1 MSSFPRRNASA
12 VLRDVFARQ
21 REKWSRAEERKK
33 NTFFSPP
40 HLSSSGHRR
49 RNLTV
54 SPLSPAG
61 RVTTK
66 RGKRETVRGD
76 ARVDVRARFFLLGSG
91 PLREKSRV
99 SRKSR
104 HSRRRSPAR
113 HPPRSASSSAE
124 ARRWSSSRRASDR
137 ARVHAKDAFDAET
150 HPLRRLFW
158 NKSSSPTEVSKRA
171 GLIAFVPHRGVSSFR
186 RLSRKRHA
194 RQSDKNGKSTRS
206 RTSRSSATSDG
217 SVERALEAT
226 RGRPRRRL
234 RFPRARRRLRRAVG
248 SKFMLSNRQKAG
260 KGFGR
265 TGAACVVVTPR
276 ERGGGGGSE
285 ARKANAAGI
294 EKRGGGFAGRGG
306 RCHASA
312 ARTARIASLDPGE
325 RDHRRSFTAHAR
337 RAARRR
343 ARNFVRPRAFA
354 SVLFFAQCQTV
365 GRGEKE
371 TQNENV
377 CRETGLINR
386 RFRFR

>member
-12 VLRDVFARQ
+12 VLRDVFTRE
-21 REKWSRAEERKK
+21 REKRSRAEERKK
-33 NTFFSPP
+33 NTFFSRP

-54 SPLSPAG
+54 SPLSPAR

-76 ARVDVRARFFLLGSG
+76 ARVDVRAFFLLGSG
-91 PLREKSRV
+91 PSREKSRV

-104 HSRRRSPAR
+104 PSRRRSPAR

-137 ARVHAKDAFDAET
+137 ARVPLAQDAFDAET

-206 RTSRSSATSDG
+206 
-217 SVERALEAT
+217 
-226 RGRPRRRL
+226 
-234 RFPRARRRLRRAVG
+234 
-248 SKFMLSNRQKAG
+248 
-260 KGFGR
+260 
-265 TGAACVVVTPR
+265 
-276 ERGGGGGSE
+276 
-285 ARKANAAGI
+285 
-294 EKRGGGFAGRGG
+294 
-306 RCHASA
+306 
-312 ARTARIASLDPGE
+312 
-325 RDHRRSFTAHAR
+325 
-337 RAARRR
+337 
-343 ARNFVRPRAFA
+343 
-354 SVLFFAQCQTV
+354 
-365 GRGEKE
+365 
-371 TQNENV
+371 
-377 CRETGLINR
+377 
-386 RFRFR
+386 

>member
-1 MSSFPRRNASA
+1 MVVSASINWGKRCPHFLAETRPPFFATSLRANGKNGHARR
-12 VLRDVFARQ
+12 RG
-21 REKWSRAEERKK
+21 KK
-33 NTFFSPP
+33 NTFFSRP

-54 SPLSPAG
+54 SPLSPAR

-76 ARVDVRARFFLLGSG
+76 ARVDVRAFFLLGSG
-91 PLREKSRV
+91 PSREKSRV

-104 HSRRRSPAR
+104 HSRRRSPA
-113 HPPRSASSSAE
+113 SSAE
-124 ARRWSSSRRASDR
+124 RVVFRGGASLELFAPSVRPRARSPCSRRLRRRNTPAQKIVLEQVFFTNRSLEASWVNSVRSSPRRVVVSAPFFQDSR
-137 ARVHAKDAFDAET
+137 ASRRKMENPRIDAFA
-150 HPLRRLFW
+150 
-158 NKSSSPTEVSKRA
+158 NVA
-171 GLIAFVPHRGVSSFR
+171 
-186 RLSRKRHA
+186 
-194 RQSDKNGKSTRS
+194 
-206 RTSRSSATSDG
+206 SSASSDG

-312 ARTARIASLDPGE
+312 ARTARIASRDPG
-325 RDHRRSFTAHAR
+325 
-337 RAARRR
+337 
-343 ARNFVRPRAFA
+343 
-354 SVLFFAQCQTV
+354 
-365 GRGEKE
+365 
-371 TQNENV
+371 
-377 CRETGLINR
+377 
-386 RFRFR
+386 

>member
-1 MSSFPRRNASA
+1 MALVVSASINWGKRCPHFLAETRPPFFATSLRANGKNGHARRRGKN
-12 VLRDVFARQ
+12 
-21 REKWSRAEERKK
+21 
-33 NTFFSPP
+33 NTFFSRP

-54 SPLSPAG
+54 SPLSPAR

-76 ARVDVRARFFLLGSG
+76 ARVDVRVFFLLGSG
-91 PLREKSRV
+91 PSREKSRV
-99 SRKSR
+99 PRKSR

-137 ARVHAKDAFDAET
+137 ARVPLAQDAFDAET

-206 RTSRSSATSDG
+206 SRSCASSDG

-234 RFPRARRRLRRAVG
+234 RLPRFAPPPPPC
-248 SKFMLSNRQKAG
+248 
-260 KGFGR
+260 GR
-265 TGAACVVVTPR
+265 
-276 ERGGGGGSE
+276 
-285 ARKANAAGI
+285 K
-294 EKRGGGFAGRGG
+294 
-306 RCHASA
+306 
-312 ARTARIASLDPGE
+312 
-325 RDHRRSFTAHAR
+325 
-337 RAARRR
+337 
-343 ARNFVRPRAFA
+343 
-354 SVLFFAQCQTV
+354 
-365 GRGEKE
+365 
-371 TQNENV
+371 
-377 CRETGLINR
+377 
-386 RFRFR
+386 

>member
-12 VLRDVFARQ
+12 VLRDVFARE
-21 REKWSRAEERKK
+21 REKRSRAEERKK

-76 ARVDVRARFFLLGSG
+76 ARVDVRAFFLLGSG
-91 PLREKSRV
+91 PSLEKSRV

-137 ARVHAKDAFDAET
+137 ARVHLAQDAFDAET

-206 RTSRSSATSDG
+206 RTSRSSASSDG

-234 RFPRARRRLRRAVG
+234 RLPRARRRLRRAVG

-312 ARTARIASLDPGE
+312 ARTARIAS
-325 RDHRRSFTAHAR
+325 RD
-337 RAARRR
+337 
-343 ARNFVRPRAFA
+343 
-354 SVLFFAQCQTV
+354 L
-365 GRGEKE
+365 G
-371 TQNENV
+371 
-377 CRETGLINR
+377 
-386 RFRFR
+386 